1 MTLPR
6 PAHFQMGRSVELY
19 SPCKGIAVK
28 SSILL
33 FLALSL
39 GAIAPTPAAAQGKVP
54 SSAIVQIGL
63 TQDGQSA
70 VTVEKPR
77 ASSVLEVYDWD
88 FDPVAAKRGL
98 CATDLDL
105 RLAYADALLGKLR
118 TSGAP
123 RKEVR
128 TWLTEAS
135 AGRDEL
141 AWTSRLLLRDLDQ
154 MTLELPDSLTDLSDS
169 RLLVEKLVGKDGLS
183 GPDGLRALHLESEKP
198 NPMPDLEEAL
208 EGWIGS
214 AGTSETTFPMAQTP
228 GRELMTLEVRVTPSG
243 ARIRIMEAPHFAGTK
258 PGANN
263 GEDEQVWETEL
274 REYAGDS
281 LLSIMTEHPD
291 LISRLP
297 FQVQGVMAP
306 KQLALRTDILGVY
319 TQKLKPAVSLQF
331 ALTEGQ
337 GLEVVRIEPGTIAQA
352 LGVSPGSVL
361 LEVCG
366 TLIDGDSDIG
376 VALGGRVDSEI
387 CVVWLDSTGRQH
399 ERTWRDGATSTF
411 VESFTV
417 DDAKVDDA
425 KNEDQP
431 PSARP
436 LKLAPLPIKGEE

>member
-1 MTLPR
+1 
-6 PAHFQMGRSVELY
+6 
-19 SPCKGIAVK
+19 
-28 SSILL
+28 
-33 FLALSL
+33 
-39 GAIAPTPAAAQGKVP
+39 
-54 SSAIVQIGL
+54 
-63 TQDGQSA
+63 
-70 VTVEKPR
+70 
-77 ASSVLEVYDWD
+77 
-88 FDPVAAKRGL
+88 
-98 CATDLDL
+98 
-105 RLAYADALLGKLR
+105 
-118 TSGAP
+118 
-123 RKEVR
+123 
-128 TWLTEAS
+128 
-135 AGRDEL
+135 
-141 AWTSRLLLRDLDQ
+141 
-154 MTLELPDSLTDLSDS
+154 
-169 RLLVEKLVGKDGLS
+169 
-183 GPDGLRALHLESEKP
+183 
-198 NPMPDLEEAL
+198 
-208 EGWIGS
+208 
-214 AGTSETTFPMAQTP
+214 MAQTP

-281 LLSIMTEHPD
+281 LFAIMTEHPD

-297 FQVQGVMAP
+297 FQVQGVVAP

-319 TQKLKPAVSLQF
+319 TQKLMPAVSLQF
-331 ALTEGQ
+331 ALSEEK

-352 LGVSPGSVL
+352 LGVSPGSIL

-376 VALGGRVDSEI
+376 AALGGRVDSEI

-431 PSARP
+431 PSALP